1 MSVCVLGS
9 INLDLVCR
17 VVELPGP
24 GETVTALDLARF
36 AGGKGANQAAASAR
50 WGACTYMVG
59 AVGKDDAGDELLA
72 HLSSAGVNVSG
83 VARVPGAPTGQAY
96 ISVSSAGENMIV
108 VVGGANRTVSTEQVR
123 ASAVDGHAVLL
134 SQLETPL
141 AAIEALF
148 AGPRKGLRILNAAP
162 AVPDA
167 KTLFR
172 FLDMLIVNE
181 TELAHYAGAARELVA
196 LPEIAG
202 AARSLIVREG
212 QRVIVTLGARGAVA
226 VDAESVIEV
235 PGRAVQVV
243 DTTGAGDC
251 FCGVLA
257 ASLDEGFALPDAMH
271 RANVAAAISTQTA
284 GAAVIPT
291 LRVEVDALL

>member
-17 VVELPGP
+17 VADLPGP
-24 GETVTALDLARF
+24 GETVTALDLTRF

-50 WGACTYMVG
+50 WGAYTYMIG
-59 AVGKDDAGDELLA
+59 AVGADDAGEEILA
-72 HLSSAGVNVSG
+72 HLSSASVNVSG
-83 VARVPGAPTGQAY
+83 IARVAGVPTGQAY

-108 VVGGANRTVSTEQVR
+108 VVGGANRTVSAEQVR
-123 ASAVDGHAVLL
+123 ASPVDGHAVFLC
-134 SQLETPL
+134 QLETPL
-141 AAIEALF
+141 PAIEALF
-148 AGPRKGLRILNAAP
+148 AGAQKSLRILNAAP
-162 AVPDA
+162 AVPEA
-167 KTLFR
+167 KALFPL
-172 FLDMLIVNE
+172 LDVLIVNE
-181 TELAHYAGAARELVA
+181 TELAQYAGASRELVM
-196 LPEIAG
+196 LPEIVS
-202 AARSLIVREG
+202 AARSLIARDG
-212 QRVIVTLGARGAVA
+212 QRLIVTLGARGAVA
-226 VDAESVIEV
+226 VDAIGVIEV

-284 GAAVIPT
+284 GAAVIPA
-291 LRVEVDALL
+291 LRVEGDALL

>member
-17 VVELPGP
+17 VAELPGP
-24 GETVTALDLARF
+24 GETVTALDLMRF

-50 WGACTYMVG
+50 WGARTSMIG
-59 AVGKDDAGDELLA
+59 AVGEDDAGEELLA
-72 HLSSAGVNVSG
+72 HLSSAGVDVSG
-83 VARVPGAPTGQAY
+83 IAQVPGAPTGQAY
-96 ISVSSAGENMIV
+96 ISVSSSGENMIV
-108 VVGGANRTVSTEQVR
+108 VVGGANRTVSAEQVR
-123 ASAVDGHAVLL
+123 ASVVDGHAVFL

-141 AAIEALF
+141 PAIKALF
-148 AGPRKGLRILNAAP
+148 AGLQTGPRILNAAP
-162 AVPDA
+162 AVPEA
-167 KTLFR
+167 KELFPL
-172 FLDMLIVNE
+172 LDILIVNE
-181 TELAHYAGAARELVA
+181 TELAQYAGASRELVA
-196 LPEIAG
+196 LSEVAS
-202 AARSLIVREG
+202 AARGLIVRDG

-226 VDAESVIEV
+226 VDTTSVIEV

-284 GAAVIPT
+284 GAAVIPA
-291 LRVEVDALL
+291 LRVQVDALL